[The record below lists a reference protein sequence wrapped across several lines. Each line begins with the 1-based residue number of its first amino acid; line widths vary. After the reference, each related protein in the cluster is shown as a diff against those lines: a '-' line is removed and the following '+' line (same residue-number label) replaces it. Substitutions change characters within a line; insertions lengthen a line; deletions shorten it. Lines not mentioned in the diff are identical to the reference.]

1 MISKKYLFPKSNR
14 LCSKILIDKLFNSTA
29 VLKCYPL
36 LCSWL
41 AEETLL
47 NHQILIVVP
56 KRLFK
61 KAVDRNRIKRQ
72 LREIWRLNQE
82 KILINHKLLI
92 SYRQISK
99 DKQTYLSLE
108 KAILKSIRT
117 INESA

>member
-1 MISKKYLFPKSNR
+1 MTSKKYTFPKSNR
-14 LCSKILIDKLFNSTA
+14 LCSKILIDQLFKSTN

-41 AEETLL
+41 EDDSVP

-82 KILINHKLLI
+82 KIATNKKLLI
-92 SYRQISK
+92 SYRQISR
-99 DKQTYLSLE
+99 DKQTYLNLE
-108 KAILKSIRT
+108 KAVLKSIKF
-117 INESA
+117 IKE

>member
-1 MISKKYLFPKSNR
+1 MNSKKYPFPKSNR
-14 LCSKILIDKLFNSTA
+14 LCSKILIDQLFNSTK

-41 AEETLL
+41 EDENLTV
-47 NHQILIVVP
+47 HQILIVVP

-82 KILINHKLLI
+82 KLTVNKKILI
-92 SYRQISK
+92 SYRQIGK

-108 KAILKSIRT
+108 AAVLKSIRT
-117 INESA
+117 INETT